1 MSTFIRMRKGS
12 RVVYEPPSPALLQV
26 LLQPGLCTTRDLR
39 RSRGAVRKLTY
50 DLPAFDSVW
59 IDALVQRRRLTP
71 YQARVLSSPH
81 PEQIHVGPSLLIE
94 QLGSGPRAETFLARL
109 RAADA
114 RAPFSIKRLRD
125 VAEPEQLKRAES
137 LVAKAA
143 AVRSPAIVCPHACD
157 QVQGRLVLVSRHV
170 AGPHLGEL
178 LIRRGRFPATVVRE
192 IARQLLHGLDQLAG
206 SGLVHGD
213 IRLANVRLSENGQA
227 ALVDAGITV
236 LIEPEITVHSW
247 LPADRFDTL
256 ASELIGTGKTA
267 SSVSDLY
274 ALGCLLWQLLAGRP
288 PFPGADPLTKM
299 AAHQTRNI
307 DDVRRWSPDTPA
319 DLATAIFRM
328 TRRDPTDRPA
338 GFAEVLAVLG
348 QPRSAGKGLL
358 AQWLQQFNSGVA
370 TESEGMGTLR
380 PVLVG
385 MLLVAIVCGV
395 LGATTRYGKELLA
408 HARARLQRTPSPTA
422 VASAATNPT
431 PVAAATPSVPVIP
444 VLPRPDE
451 HGVIELTDAGPY
463 QATNIVTVGDLVIRG
478 RDGVSP
484 TILISGK
491 TWMLTAIHTR
501 LQNVHLRVES
511 EGSQPRAGL
520 LVKSH
525 GLQVANCSFDAVPQ
539 GPQAATWSGAAIA
552 WKQLDGAAGSNHLAA
567 IRDTVFFSAGTA
579 LYLDRA
585 APIRLENCLKCG
597 SGALVALRSVPDAG
611 THVAWDLTSVTMR
624 ESGPLV
630 RWIEPPS
637 NATSVRKP
645 GKITIDTRH
654 CVFDLREDAPLL
666 ELESSRPAELAEA
679 LSISGE
685 ATLVKM
691 QTELRAISP
700 TTREPVPCDTQV
712 DIEGL
717 SSGEFQ
723 FAGRLTRRPADSRI
737 LQQET
742 SRVTPVA
749 HADHEAEATTD
760 TPPGIEST
768 RLTVP

>member
-1 MSTFIRMRKGS
+1 M
-12 RVVYEPPSPALLQV
+12 YEPPSPALLQV

-71 YQARVLSSPH
+71 FQARVLSSSH

-94 QLGSGPRAETFLARL
+94 QLGSGPRAETFLAKL

-125 VAEPEQLKRAES
+125 AAEPEQLKRAES
-137 LVAKAA
+137 LVTKAA

-192 IARQLLHGLDQLAG
+192 IARQLLHGLGQLAG
-206 SGLVHGD
+206 CGLVHGD

-256 ASELIGTGKTA
+256 APELIGTGKTA
-267 SSVSDLY
+267 SPVSDLY

-307 DDVRRWSPDTPA
+307 DDVRRWAPDTPA
-319 DLATAIFRM
+319 DLANLIFRM
-328 TRRDPTDRPA
+328 TRRDPADRPA
-338 GFAEVLAVLG
+338 GFSEVLAVLG

-370 TESEGMGTLR
+370 AESEGMGTLR

-385 MLLVAIVCGV
+385 MLLVAIVCGI
-395 LGATTRYGKELLA
+395 LGATTRYGKELIEQA
-408 HARARLQRTPSPTA
+408 KARLQRTPSATTI
-422 VASAATNPT
+422 VSTGTNPT
-431 PVAAATPSVPVIP
+431 QVAAATPPTRVIP

-463 QATNIVTVGDLVIRG
+463 RAENLTAVGELLIRG
-478 RDGVSP
+478 REGVSP
-484 TILISGK
+484 TILITGK
-491 TWMLTAIHTR
+491 TWSLTATNIR
-501 LQNVHLRVES
+501 LQNVHLRIEG

-520 LVKSH
+520 LAKSF
-525 GLQVANCSFDAVPQ
+525 GLQVTNCSIDAGSQ
-539 GPQAATWSGAAIA
+539 GPQAPTWSGAAIA
-552 WKQLDGAAGSNHLAA
+552 WKQLDGATGANHHAV
-567 IRDTVFFSAGTA
+567 IRDTVFFAAGTA

-597 SGALVALRSVPDAG
+597 SGPLVALRSVPEAG
-611 THVAWDLTSVTMR
+611 THVTWDLTSVTLR

-630 RWIEPPS
+630 RWIEPS
-637 NATSVRKP
+637 AGTANIRKP

-654 CVFDLREDAPLL
+654 CVFDLRDDAPLL
-666 ELESSRPAELAEA
+666 ELESSRPVDLAEA

-685 ATLVKM
+685 ATLVRM
-691 QTELRAISP
+691 QTELRAVSP

-717 SSGEFQ
+717 SLGEFQ

-737 LQQET
+737 LPQET

-749 HADHEAEATTD
+749 HADHEAEATTN